1 MAKHLKE
8 ARSKNGREKKDNG
21 CLALKKK
28 DPTSAVKDDEV
39 ETSQKASEVGSE
51 SNVIIEE
58 LAPPTLPSA
67 NLEPDEMFDEELQ
80 PAEGN
85 LL

>member
-8 ARSKNGREKKDNG
+8 ARTKNGGEGRHNSSLAPKKEDS
-21 CLALKKK
+21 
-28 DPTSAVKDDEV
+28 TSVKDDEV
-39 ETSQKASEVGSE
+39 ESSQKAGEVGSE

-58 LAPPTLPSA
+58 LVPPTPSSA

-85 LL
+85 

>member
-8 ARSKNGREKKDNG
+8 ARSKIGREKKDNG
-21 CLALKKK
+21 CRALKIK
-28 DPTSAVKDDEV
+28 DPTLVKDDEV

-58 LAPPTLPSA
+58 LAPPILPSA

-85 LL
+85 

>member
-8 ARSKNGREKKDNG
+8 ARSKTGGEKKDNG

-28 DPTSAVKDDEV
+28 DPTSVKDDEV
-39 ETSQKASEVGSE
+39 ETSQKAIEVGSE

-67 NLEPDEMFDEELQ
+67 NLEPDEMSDEELQ